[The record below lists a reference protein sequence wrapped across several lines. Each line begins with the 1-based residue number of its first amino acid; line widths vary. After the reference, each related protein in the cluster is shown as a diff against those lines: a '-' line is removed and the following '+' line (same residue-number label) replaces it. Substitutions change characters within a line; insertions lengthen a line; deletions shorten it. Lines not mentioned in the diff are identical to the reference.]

1 MIGIITLALVVTR
14 ADRRGRSKAVQP
26 GNREWTIA
34 IICINGEG
42 RRIPLFLV
50 VQGKYYLSS

>member
-1 MIGIITLALVVTR
+1 MGIITLVLVVTR
-14 ADRRGRSKAVQP
+14 ADRHGRNKAVQP
-26 GNREWTIA
+26 SNREWTTA